1 MGGRGGGG
9 GGGGL
14 RHTFLKKTPG
24 IVRLVNLPLEIPDKT
39 KLELN
44 PWKSHK
50 IVLEYKPI
58 GNSKVKNQDPQK
70 FHEIFSW
77 LPR

>member
-1 MGGRGGGG
+1 MGGGG
-9 GGGGL
+9 GVGG
-14 RHTFLKKTPG
+14 FKKYFFEKTLG
-24 IVRLVNLPLEIPDKT
+24 IVRLVTLPLEIPDKT

-58 GNSKVKNQDPQK
+58 GNSKVKNQAHWK
-70 FHEIFSW
+70 LHVICSW